1 LRLAENHFLEVLLSR
16 FDLRRQGKG
25 AHLEVSFDAE
35 TPACWN
41 LAGRDE
47 LRKHLFKSLEK
58 IETYQKA
65 LDDVLVNEGREEFIF
80 DDPEFVFRWASA
92 GALPIVRLGGE
103 EYFCLFYREIEPIGW
118 NIANGACDS
127 SAELLNPLSALER
140 EVCEEFIILDPKA
153 GEWFALERGDPG
165 SVDRPEFSAVRLIVQ
180 DLKAKGLWDRR
191 FDVKQ
196 VETPMKWFN
205 GPDAATIYAKDAF
218 NRMERYSVAGC
229 YLNINARDFG
239 IELDRVIKIN
249 ASEDAIVFDGE
260 FKNGKLLNR
269 VVGLFRTDKFNPGG
283 DQVEFIPDRCFY
295 GGEELDGQ
303 AFKRR
308 MRDSFRR
315 DLELAAVRPK
325 WRIDEWDKS
334 SAKFDLCPVTR
345 RLIQRFARSIPKQ
358 QPASGPFDVFVSFG
372 HQDMTLARQVADFI
386 SNRCGKKVFFYPKTQ
401 TNCDFEPAI
410 DKALESAQCI
420 VAVGSRIENLTAR
433 WPSYEYQTFHG
444 DMRNGRKPNGQ
455 LLSFVLGIDPVDLPL
470 PLRKYVVTTCSNE
483 SDIPGALEE
492 LLRYLTGDHSV
503 KP

>member
-1 LRLAENHFLEVLLSR
+1 
-16 FDLRRQGKG
+16 
-25 AHLEVSFDAE
+25 
-35 TPACWN
+35 
-41 LAGRDE
+41 
-47 LRKHLFKSLEK
+47 
-58 IETYQKA
+58 
-65 LDDVLVNEGREEFIF
+65 
-80 DDPEFVFRWASA
+80 
-92 GALPIVRLGGE
+92 
-103 EYFCLFYREIEPIGW
+103 
-118 NIANGACDS
+118 
-127 SAELLNPLSALER
+127 
-140 EVCEEFIILDPKA
+140 
-153 GEWFALERGDPG
+153 
-165 SVDRPEFSAVRLIVQ
+165 
-180 DLKAKGLWDRR
+180 
-191 FDVKQ
+191 
-196 VETPMKWFN
+196 
-205 GPDAATIYAKDAF
+205 
-218 NRMERYSVAGC
+218 
-229 YLNINARDFG
+229 
-239 IELDRVIKIN
+239 
-249 ASEDAIVFDGE
+249 
-260 FKNGKLLNR
+260 LNR